1 MALVARMKRSA
12 IRVVHRAHASRI
24 GIRATACNRHCE
36 PAVPGPIPHTAL
48 KQSPRHC
55 ERSAAVH
62 AVRGHGLLH
71 CVRND
76 EAVHGKRSA
85 VIHSGAAWKKMDP
98 CHRTK
103 KTNPVQVNLLG
114 FEAKVLVTKYL
125 AHLIKQVLGLGKIG
139 DRVHRIKTRYE
150 TWYRRRKP

>member
-12 IRVVHRAHASRI
+12 IRAVHRAHASRI

-36 PAVPGPIPHTAL
+36 
-48 KQSPRHC
+48 
-55 ERSAAVH
+55 
-62 AVRGHGLLH
+62 
-71 CVRND
+71 
-76 EAVHGKRSA
+76 RSA
-85 VIHSGAAWKKMDP
+85 VIHGGAAWKKMDP